1 MFFPEASFLKVFAWI
16 NVGLVYSYLKVV
28 FQIRTFEFCKIKV
41 FFPFNMRYKKLA
53 KLHCNVMDDVYFCS
67 CLKCQQS

>member
-16 NVGLVYSYLKVV
+16 IVGLVYSYLKVV

-41 FFPFNMRYKKLA
+41 FFPFYMRHKKLA
-53 KLHCNVMDDVYFCS
+53 KLHCNVMDDVYFSS